1 MPVRWD
7 AAMNEK
13 LLLAIIEQ
21 HPEIKADWNKVAE
34 KLGQGLKAGAV
45 REQFRVLRVRS
56 SQATNNKDGGGAQ
69 AAAVTTPKKAKK
81 NDGSAS
87 RSATSTPKKRKEVSS
102 SDED

>member
-13 LLLAIIEQ
+13 LLLVIIEQ

-81 NDGSAS
+81 NDGSV
-87 RSATSTPKKRKEVSS
+87 SATSTPKKRKEVSS